1 MDAALVIR
9 GRVCGG
15 AFIAAEPVPD
25 VDASAEL
32 IVFASAEHGLPGK
45 VRTSSIFEL
54 FGQAEQSRSGADID
68 AQVRDERAWGE
79 A

>member
-1 MDAALVIR
+1 MDAAWVIR

-32 IVFASAEHGLPGK
+32 IVFASAEQRPPGK
-45 VRTSSIFEL
+45 VCTSSIFEL
-54 FGQAEQSRSGADID
+54 FGQAGQLRSGADID
-68 AQVRDERAWGE
+68 AQVQDERAGGE

>member
-25 VDASAEL
+25 VDATAEL
-32 IVFASAEHGLPGK
+32 IVFACAETGPPGK
-45 VRTSSIFEL
+45 VRAASIFEL
-54 FGQAEQSRSGADID
+54 FGQAGQLRSGADID
-68 AQVRDERAWGE
+68 AQIRDERAWGE

>member
-32 IVFASAEHGLPGK
+32 IVFASAEHGPAEK
-45 VRTSSIFEL
+45 VPASSIFEL
-54 FGQAEQSRSGADID
+54 FGQAGQLRSGADID

>member
-32 IVFASAEHGLPGK
+32 IVFASAEHGPPGK
-45 VRTSSIFEL
+45 VPASSIFDL
-54 FGQAEQSRSGADID
+54 FGQAGHLRSGADID
-68 AQVRDERAWGE
+68 AQIRDERAWGD

>member
-15 AFIAAEPVPD
+15 TFIAAEPVPD

-32 IVFASAEHGLPGK
+32 IVFASAEHGPPGK
-45 VRTSSIFEL
+45 APTSPIFDL
-54 FGQAEQSRSGADID
+54 FGQAGHLRSGADID
-68 AQVRDERAWGE
+68 AQIRDERAWGE